1 MLCRFSVGLLHP
13 LSPTLVQFLPQEIVT
28 LQVNITPTATFT
40 RDYLRALTWYHNGVE
55 IVPASSGTISLSS
68 DNTTLT
74 IPNTSSSHSGVYEV
88 QFAGLR
94 IYPHYSFCDQEA
106 LALLQHYPLLST
118 VSFYVYSNGGKWSHH
133 HRCIVTSSFHI
144 SVSCLNAVVI
154 ICITSSY

>member
-1 MLCRFSVGLLHP
+1 MLCRYSVGLLHP

-55 IVPASSGTISLSS
+55 IVPTSGGTISLNS

-74 IPNTSSSHSGVYEV
+74 IANTSSSHSGVYEV

-94 IYPHYSFCDQEA
+94 VYPHYSFCEQEA

-133 HRCIVTSSFHI
+133 HRRSYIKFPHFSFMHK
-144 SVSCLNAVVI
+144 CCCNNLYP
-154 ICITSSY
+154 SSY

>member
-94 IYPHYSFCDQEA
+94 IYPYNYVCERET
-106 LALLQHYPLLST
+106 LAILRQYPLLSPVT
-118 VSFYVYSNGGKWSHH
+118 FYVYNSSGKCLQHL
-133 HRCIVTSSFHI
+133 
-144 SVSCLNAVVI
+144 SC
-154 ICITSSY
+154 S